1 MERLNALEWRTALSL
16 ASVVGLRMF
25 GLFLLLPVFAL
36 AARDLPGATP
46 LLIGLALGVYGIGQ
60 ALCQVPLGW
69 LSDRI
74 GRKPAITL
82 GLLAF
87 ALGSVVAAQADSIHG
102 IVLGRALQGAG
113 AVAGAGLALAAD
125 LTRPDQRG
133 KVMGLIGVSI
143 GGAFLLALVLGPPL
157 FALSGLAGLFGLM
170 TGLALGSLCLL
181 WTVVPAAP
189 RVQAAPSAR
198 GALRTVLADPALLA
212 MQVAVFVLHAAL
224 TASFVGL
231 PLLLLDD
238 LGMAVGEHWKLYLP
252 VLLASALAMGA
263 LLSRGGG
270 SRAPLRL
277 ILAVVPV
284 LGAALAL
291 FALAGRDVWV
301 LAVVAFAFFT
311 AFNLLEASLPTLTS
325 RLAPEALRGT
335 ALGAYSTAQF
345 LGAFAGG
352 VLGGWALGRFGRDGM
367 FVLMALLV
375 LASWPLLARLNGRA
389 VPAESAS

>member
-16 ASVVGLRMF
+16 ACVVGLRMF

-87 ALGSVVAAQADSIHG
+87 ALGSVVAAQADSIYG

-157 FALSGLAGLFGLM
+157 FALGGLAGLFGLM
-170 TGLALGSLCLL
+170 TGLALGSLFLL
-181 WTVVPAAP
+181 WTVVPPAP
-189 RVQAAPSAR
+189 RLQSAPGPR
-198 GALRTVLADPALLA
+198 GALRLVLADPALRA
-212 MQVAVFVLHAAL
+212 MQIAVLVLHAAL

-263 LLSRGGG
+263 LLSRGGA
-270 SRAPLRL
+270 RAPLRL

-291 FALAGRDVWV
+291 FALAGRDPW
-301 LAVVAFAFFT
+301 LLGAVAFVFFT

-325 RLAPEALRGT
+325 RLAPAELRGT

-352 VLGGWALGRFGRDGM
+352 VLGGWALGEFGRDGM

-375 LASWPLLARLNGRA
+375 LASWPWLARLNGRA
-389 VPAESAS
+389 AAVGEGA

>member
-102 IVLGRALQGAG
+102 IILGRALQGAG

-157 FALSGLAGLFGLM
+157 FALGGLAGLFGLM
-170 TGLALGSLCLL
+170 TGLALGSLFLL
-181 WTVVPAAP
+181 WTVVPPAP
-189 RVQAAPSAR
+189 RLQAAPGPR
-198 GALRTVLADPALLA
+198 GALRLVLADPALRA
-212 MQVAVFVLHAAL
+212 MQIAVFVLHAAL

-238 LGMAVGEHWKLYLP
+238 IGLAVGEHWKLYLP

-263 LLSRGGG
+263 LLSRGGA
-270 SRAPLRL
+270 RAPLRL

-291 FALAGRDVWV
+291 FALAGRDLW
-301 LAVVAFAFFT
+301 LLGAVAFVFFT

-325 RLAPEALRGT
+325 RLAPAELRGT

-352 VLGGWALGRFGRDGM
+352 VLGGWALGEFGRDGM
-367 FVLMALLV
+367 FVLMALVV
-375 LASWPLLARLNGRA
+375 LASWPLLARLNGPAAA
-389 VPAESAS
+389 VEEGA

>member
-157 FALSGLAGLFGLM
+157 FALGGLAGLFGLM
-170 TGLALGSLCLL
+170 TGLALGSLFLL
-181 WTVVPAAP
+181 WTVVPPAP
-189 RVQAAPSAR
+189 RLQSAPGPR
-198 GALRTVLADPALLA
+198 GALRLVLADPALRA
-212 MQVAVFVLHAAL
+212 MQVAVLVLHAAL

-263 LLSRGGG
+263 LLSRGGA
-270 SRAPLRL
+270 RAPLRL

-291 FALAGRDVWV
+291 FALAGRDPW
-301 LAVVAFAFFT
+301 LLGAVAFVFFT

-325 RLAPEALRGT
+325 RLAPAELRGT

-352 VLGGWALGRFGRDGM
+352 VLGGWASGEFGRDGM

-375 LASWPLLARLNGRA
+375 LASWPWLARLNGRA
-389 VPAESAS
+389 AALGAGA